1 MRTSRH
7 KERTPGYARR
17 AWALAAV
24 LACAVVATVVGVG
37 ALAADATG
45 TLAVDADPA
54 GSAQSAADSLGA
66 AVGDAADE
74 QGAGEKD
81 APAAETTAPAAESA
95 AATDATASDAA
106 IQAGGSGFSYEEL
119 PATDAF
125 PFYCCVL
132 VNGEWKYLTT
142 DGQLVS
148 YISTSELPT
157 TRWYSST
164 WAGNGRRFVRADQLE
179 GIYGPLFGF
188 AADDLVVAAGSYSG
202 NSLFGVSDNNT
213 VGTIWNDLAPW
224 YLGTSV
230 SGGASGATSTEAA
243 SWAVPLCR
251 KIANNWVAYL
261 YYLPAN
267 VAGTS
272 SYFTK
277 SKPTQDAQL
286 IKDNTFY
293 TVAASDDGNLVYAQ
307 GEKLPATKYVL
318 AGNGCQ
324 VTLKTPTM
332 GSGLTWTCSTSEG
345 TLTPSSTT
353 YSKDGSEVT
362 LSFDSVTGP
371 ISIMPARE
379 GQASF
384 SATFQA
390 DTLADSLTTL
400 GELKPTGQ
408 EMLSDGRVE
417 GKGSVTRLVAAG
429 DSLTMPYIDAGY
441 EALGVR
447 RINAGT
453 GASNRRFFYSFAGWE
468 VTAGGQTHVFAA
480 GETISAD
487 ELALL
492 NPSGASMTF
501 KAKWSAQDE
510 GTNRIRS
517 ANFYVNIKF
526 EIADNMS
533 NGFVAV
539 PASDFT
545 DSVFATR
552 VNGAVGLKGDGTNGG
567 YNNANY
573 LTLLAPPTESS
584 NAYSVD
590 TILRSMVST
599 PYVPDNKSL
608 YTDGFTGVTLDSFPA
623 DADVLEAVR
632 NSGKTLKDGSTVID
646 PATVTPDNYTVRWY
660 SLKYEKS
667 DGWHVDGIL
676 VRKEARLVVTKTF
689 AGDPEAVS
697 RAKEK
702 FTITIAHDGQSDYE
716 LNLNPYDEG
725 TNKAGYTSYDAATDT
740 YTWSVSARQGTTY
753 TLSENDNVLE
763 DAEDGVLKWSSG
775 CWYKITNSD
784 AETDGWQPL
793 GQNSIRVT
801 AESYGS
807 DTPES
812 ACQTVA
818 FRNVYA
824 KSDVVRLSKV
834 DSVTGNPISG
844 VAFDFLHEDG
854 TPVQLYQRSDGSNF
868 YSILPNEEYGLPV
881 EGGRVTTG
889 TDGSVYLTIGKSATG
904 EDNVYKLLEE
914 GPVGYKSLYGV
925 RLTVNMAEGYVR
937 SAAEID
943 SDGSEVTGSD
953 RVSVGADGH
962 ALVVKNSSEVLTSV
976 RAVKNW
982 GSTPDS
988 ARKQVTVSLWRNGAK
1003 LVGDK
1008 YTQVLS
1014 ADNGWSCVWGDLPL
1028 FVDGKLAQYALRE
1041 DKIGGTDYDAGA
1053 GSDGYADYLVTQD
1066 KVRYSDSS
1074 ASSDPADYR
1083 GEAYWQDDAGV
1094 WHYATY
1100 ALLVINNL
1108 PTTGDLSFAKVD
1120 GSGGPLADALFY
1132 LYSDEDRTQVIQ
1144 TARSSEAGQVTFSS
1158 LREGTYWV
1166 KEREAPKGYERDE
1179 SVYKVVVSGGKA
1191 TMTRV
1196 GDDSNTPVSAV
1207 SNHFKATLSVHK
1219 MNSAGQTL
1227 PGATFELRSLDAQ
1240 GNETVVD
1247 TQQANE
1253 NGVAEFDGVDTG
1265 SYVIVETVAPA
1276 GYELPDEGDAAYVT
1290 VNEGSISYGR
1300 QSGPSWMYRGG
1311 VTVYEGALF
1320 VVDAPVFDLPTA
1332 GGPGIAGMVAGGT
1345 ALMCGAAWLWLRRGR
1360 RGGRH
1365 A

>member
-1 MRTSRH
+1 MNTSQGPNS
-7 KERTPGYARR
+7 PGGRIR
-17 AWALAAV
+17 GLALAVGLVCAV
-24 LACAVVATVVGVG
+24 LAIVIG
-37 ALAADATG
+37 AGGLSADAAG

-54 GSAQSAADSLGA
+54 GTAQAAAGSLETGVTGEAGAADADA
-66 AVGDAADE
+66 AAADAAAQQNDQLAADE
-74 QGAGEKD
+74 AA
-81 APAAETTAPAAESA
+81 APAA
-95 AATDATASDAA
+95 
-106 IQAGGSGFSYEEL
+106 QAGGSGFSYTEL

-132 VNGEWKYLTT
+132 VNGEWRYLTT

-148 YISTSELPT
+148 HIATDELPT

-188 AADDLVVAAGSYSG
+188 TADDLVASAGSYSG

-224 YLGTSV
+224 YLGAQAPGAA
-230 SGGASGATSTEAA
+230 SGGASTDAS

-267 VAGTS
+267 VSGTS

-286 IKDNTFY
+286 VKDNTFY
-293 TVAASDDGNLVYAQ
+293 TVTVTDDGNLVYAQ
-307 GEKLPATKYVL
+307 GEELPPTSYVL
-318 AGNGCQ
+318 SGRGCQ
-324 VTLKTPTM
+324 VTLKAPAA
-332 GSGLTWTCSTSEG
+332 GSGLTWTCSTTEG
-345 TLTPSSTT
+345 TVTPSSTT

-362 LSFDSVTGP
+362 LAFDSVTGP
-371 ISIMPARE
+371 IAIMPARE
-379 GQASF
+379 GQSGF
-384 SATFQA
+384 TATFRA
-390 DTLADSLTTL
+390 DTLADSLASL
-400 GELKPTGQ
+400 GELKPSGQ
-408 EMLSDGRVE
+408 EMLSNGQVE
-417 GKGSVTRLVAAG
+417 GKGSATRLVAAG

-441 EALGVR
+441 ETLVVR
-447 RINAGT
+447 RTSAGT

-468 VTAGGQTHVFAA
+468 VTAGGQTHLLAA
-480 GETISAD
+480 GETVSAD

-492 NPSGASMTF
+492 NPSGAPMTF

-510 GTNRIRS
+510 GTNRIQS

-545 DSVFATR
+545 DSVYATR
-552 VNGAVGLKGDGTNGG
+552 VNGAAGLKGDGTNGG

-590 TILRSMVST
+590 SILRSMVST
-599 PYVPDNKSL
+599 PYIPDNKSL
-608 YTDGFTGVTLDSFPA
+608 CSDGFAGVTLDSFPA

-632 NSGKTLKDGSTVID
+632 DSGKTLKDGSTVID

-667 DGWHVDGIL
+667 DGWHIDGIL

-689 AGDPEAVS
+689 AGDPEAVAK
-697 RAKEK
+697 AKER
-702 FTITIAHDGQSDYE
+702 FTITVAHGGQGDYE
-716 LNLNPYDEG
+716 LNLNAYDEAS
-725 TNKAGYTSYDAATDT
+725 NKGGYTSYDAATDT
-740 YTWSVSARQGTTY
+740 YTWSISARQGTTY
-753 TLSENDNVLE
+753 TLSENNHLLE
-763 DAEDGVLKWSSG
+763 DTEDGALKWSSG
-775 CWYKITNSD
+775 CWYKISNSD
-784 AETDGWQPL
+784 AQTDGWQPL
-793 GQNSIRVT
+793 GAGGVEAT

-844 VAFDFLHEDG
+844 VGFDFLHEDG
-854 TPVQLYQRSDGSNF
+854 TSVQLYQRSDGSNF
-868 YSILPNEEYGLPV
+868 YSIMPNEEYDVPV
-881 EGGRVTTG
+881 GDGRVTTG
-889 TDGSVYLTIGKSATG
+889 TDGSVYLTIGKSKTG
-904 EDNVYKLLEE
+904 EDGTYRLIEE

-937 SAAEID
+937 SAEEIMP
-943 SDGSEVTGSD
+943 DGSEVAASGL
-953 RVSVGADGH
+953 VSVGADGH
-962 ALVVKNSSEVLTSV
+962 ALVIRNSSEVLTSV
-976 RAVKNW
+976 RAVKSW
-982 GSTPDS
+982 GSTPAS

-1014 ADNGWSCVWGDLPL
+1014 ADNGWSYVWSDLPL

-1066 KVRYSDSS
+1066 EVRYSDSS
-1074 ASSDPADYR
+1074 ASSDPADYK
-1083 GEAYWQDDAGV
+1083 GEAFWQDGAGV
-1094 WHYATY
+1094 WHYATH

-1120 GSGGPLADALFY
+1120 GSGNALADALFY
-1132 LYSDEDRTQVIQ
+1132 LCSDEDCTQVIQ
-1144 TARSSEAGQVTFSS
+1144 SARSNDAGQVTFPG

-1166 KEREAPKGYERDE
+1166 REREAPKGYERDE

-1196 GDDSNTPVSAV
+1196 GDDSGTPVTEV
-1207 SNHFKATLSVHK
+1207 SNRFKATLSVHK

-1227 PGATFELRSLDAQ
+1227 PGATFELRSLDAG
-1240 GNETVVD
+1240 GNESVVD
-1247 TQQANE
+1247 ARQANE
-1253 NGVAEFDGVDTG
+1253 NGVAEFGGIDVG

-1276 GYELPDEGDAAYVT
+1276 GYELPDEADVAYVT
-1290 VNEGSISYGR
+1290 VGEGSISFGR

-1320 VVDAPVFDLPTA
+1320 VVDTPVFDLPTA
-1332 GGPGIAGMVAGGT
+1332 GGPGIAGMSVGGV
-1345 ALMCGAAWLWLRRGR
+1345 ALMCGAAWLWLRQAR